1 MNFKLDPIK
10 RFALFLTIFSGFA
23 LGYNWSTDVLVH
35 LASTVGFALVLF
47 ALYSKVSSKH
57 KNVWDSLIT
66 GEIIFLLMHYGEGL
80 SAVIYPMIAVFIAE
94 TLKFFIEW
102 KSSPIVNP
110 AAAGLLLTAGLSA
123 IIGWEL
129 PFVSW
134 WGASFWVLPIGV
146 SVSLILIAIWVLGG
160 FHVWRKWPIF
170 FSFLLVSAIVL
181 YLRTKDP
188 SALSFTYLDSTI
200 YFFAAIM
207 LPEPKTSP
215 FLPWKQVVYGA
226 LAALLLNGLGA
237 YGVPYAELFALIG
250 ANLLNAGFKW
260 KTGPKLAPAA

>member
-10 RFALFLTIFSGFA
+10 RFALFLTVFSSFA
-23 LGYNWSTDVLVH
+23 LGYNWSTDVLLH
-35 LASTVGFALVLF
+35 LAVTVGFSLVLF
-47 ALYSKVSSKH
+47 ALYSKISSKH

-66 GEIIFLLMHYGEGL
+66 GEVIFLLLHYGEGL
-80 SAVIYPMIAVFIAE
+80 SAAIYPMIAVFIAE

-110 AAAGLLLTAGLSA
+110 AAAGLLLTAG
-123 IIGWEL
+123 IGALVGWNI
-129 PFVSW
+129 PVVSW
-134 WGASFWVLPIGV
+134 WGASFWVLPFGV
-146 SVSLILIAIWVLGG
+146 SASLILVAVWVIGG

-170 FSFLLVSAIVL
+170 LSFLLVFAVFE
-181 YLRTKDP
+181 YLRLRD
-188 SALSFTYLDSTI
+188 LSSLGFTYMDSTI
-200 YFFAAIM
+200 YFLAAIM

-215 FLPWKQVVYGA
+215 FLPWKQVVYGV
-226 LAALLLNGLGA
+226 LAAGLCVGLTTFT
-237 YGVPYAELFALIG
+237 PYPALFAIVG